1 MCVHASVCVVLCT
14 PVVLVGDKGVS
25 FEVTVRNWGPV
36 LEVVMQLNSWG
47 ERGGCVGGVLKTP
60 KTNAHTHAQGQVTA
74 YFAQP
79 DGVSRM
85 PFAAVRLR

>member
-1 MCVHASVCVVLCT
+1 MRVCVVLCT

-47 ERGGCVGGVLKTP
+47 MGGRQKQQRQ
-60 KTNAHTHAQGQVTA
+60 NAHTHT
-74 YFAQP
+74 Y
-79 DGVSRM
+79 R
-85 PFAAVRLR
+85 VR